1 MEIPLWLT
9 ITLQL
14 LLQLVLIMLNA
25 IFACAE
31 IAVIETKG
39 TKLDS
44 LAESGNKKARR
55 LKKLTDQPA
64 KFLAT
69 IQVAITLSGFLGSAF
84 ASDNF
89 SVYIVNGL
97 HGKTPLSDNAIKT
110 ISVIVITVIL
120 SYITLIF
127 GELVPKRLAMKNAES
142 ISLGLSGTINC
153 IAVCFKPLVW
163 LLTVSTNG
171 VLRLLGIDPDAE
183 DSAVSEE
190 DIRLMADAG
199 SENGAIGESENE
211 MIQNIFEF
219 DDITVGE
226 ISTHR
231 TEMTVLWSED
241 GDEVW
246 SATILNDI
254 HSFYPICGENIDN
267 IIGILDAKKYLRLS
281 DRSRASVMAHAVE
294 KPRFAAEVMKADAL
308 FREMKRE
315 HFTVAIVV
323 DEYGGTFGVVTLNDL
338 IEQIVG
344 DLEEGTDAGDIRRQ
358 GDGYIISGLAERERV
373 DELFD
378 IDTGSDSATVGGWV
392 MEKLEKIPEV
402 GDTFESCGVMIKV
415 MKADQR
421 RVIEVYAEKV
431 KKEAELAEV

>member
-1 MEIPLWLT
+1 MEIPLWLK
-9 ITLQL
+9 ICLQM
-14 LLQLVLIMLNA
+14 LLQLVLILLNA

-31 IAVIETKG
+31 IAVIEIKG
-39 TKLDS
+39 AKLDS
-44 LAESGNKKARR
+44 LAEKGNKKAKR
-55 LKKLTDQPA
+55 LQKLTEQPA

-97 HGKTPLSDNAIKT
+97 HGKIGLSDSAIKT
-110 ISVIVITVIL
+110 ISVILITVLL

-142 ISLGLSGTINC
+142 ISLWLSGPVNF

-171 VLRLLGIDPDAE
+171 VLRLLHINPDEE

-199 SENGAIGESENE
+199 SENGSIDKTENE

-226 ISTHR
+226 IATHR
-231 TEMTVLWSED
+231 TELAVLWNED
-241 GDEVW
+241 SDKIWED
-246 SATILNDI
+246 TIKNDV
-254 HSFYPICGENIDN
+254 HSFYPICGENIDS
-267 IIGILDAKKYLRLS
+267 ITGILDAKKYLRLS

-294 KPRFAAEVMKADAL
+294 RPHFAAEVMKADAL
-308 FREMKRE
+308 FREMKQS
-315 HFTVAIVV
+315 HFTIAIVV
-323 DEYGGTFGVVTLNDL
+323 DEYGGTCGLVTLNDL

-344 DLEEGTDAGDIRRQ
+344 DLRENADAGDIRRQ
-358 GDGYIISGLAERERV
+358 GEGYLISGLAERESF
-373 DELFD
+373 DELFG

-392 MEKLEKIPEV
+392 MEQLEKIPEP
-402 GDTFESCGVMIKV
+402 GDELDAEGVKIKV
-415 MKADQR
+415 TKADDK
-421 RVIEVYAEKV
+421 RVLEIYAEKI
-431 KKEAELAEV
+431 AEPVPVE